1 MIRGDRT
8 ERPLR
13 RKLSAAFLGLAVAM
27 AAIAGVSAADDRPQL
42 QASQGVPAGQS
53 AAAQLVGV
61 NVDEQPGDS
70 YDVVL
75 TGDGALPYQVF
86 TLENPTRIVF
96 DLPGVT
102 AATARN
108 RYEVDH
114 DGLVRVRVGQYRSEP
129 DPMAR
134 VVMELT
140 GAMGWTAQQD
150 GSSLRIHVGQPVTTQ
165 SAISAP
171 VTTAATETQTESRP
185 VSVESPAPATTTALA
200 MSEPATTTSTSTDV
214 VPAATA
220 LVNERP
226 QPQQASATVN
236 ERPQPQQASATSPVE
251 SRPAPQPAN
260 SAPVPQPRD
269 TAAAE
274 PTREAQTSATDSSSG
289 TAAAYE
295 AELRAIAAEA
305 SQKGQRAS
313 YDSIPAKPLLAPA
326 QSEEAPKAASSIPRA
341 NFETKTI
348 EDGRRAFNG
357 RPISLNLVDADIKQ
371 VFSVFHDISGL
382 NFVLDPAVSGAVTI
396 VVDAVPWDQALS
408 LILLNNSLDMIL
420 DGNVVRVAP
429 VSKLAQ
435 EASARKA
442 LIEAKEY
449 ESAPVSITR
458 TLSYADSKE
467 IEKVV
472 RDAILSPKGR
482 VVVDPRTNTLIIRD
496 IPTRIEAIDRL
507 LTTLDAETPQVM
519 IEARIVEISRDFV
532 RDLGINWGFSA
543 IADPKLGT
551 QTNLDFPHR
560 ARVDYDLNLPRN
572 PKASA
577 LGFSFGNVLDSFTLD
592 ITLDAL
598 ETEGYAKRLSSPKIA
613 TQNNETAEI
622 EQGVRIP
629 IVSTTAT
636 EIDVRFVSASLRLKC
651 TPQITAE
658 GTVVLDVE
666 VENNSPDFVNTV
678 GDVPAINTQRAQTK
692 VLIPDGG
699 TTVIGGIYSVNE
711 GKSDTGV
718 PWLKNIPGLGWLFKS
733 RNVQQRNRELLIFIT
748 PRIIKAS

>member
-61 NVDEQPGDS
+61 NVDEQQGDS

-171 VTTAATETQTESRP
+171 VTTAAAGTQTESQP
-185 VSVESPAPATTTALA
+185 VSVESPAQATTTALA
-200 MSEPATTTSTSTDV
+200 MSTPATTTSTTTDV
-214 VPAATA
+214 VPAATP
-220 LVNERP
+220 L
-226 QPQQASATVN
+226 VN
-236 ERPQPQQASATSPVE
+236 ERPQPQQASATSPAE

-260 SAPVPQPRD
+260 YAPAAQPRA
-269 TAAAE
+269 TVTAE
-274 PTREAQTSATDSSSG
+274 PTREAQPSATDSSSG

-326 QSEEAPKAASSIPRA
+326 QTEEAAPKAASSIPRA

>member
-1 MIRGDRT
+1 MNRGANGKRLARWIVAT
-8 ERPLR
+8 TL
-13 RKLSAAFLGLAVAM
+13 LVLAVATM
-27 AAIAGVSAADDRPQL
+27 PIVAASTTDDRPTL
-42 QASQGVPAGQS
+42 VASQQVPAGQ
-53 AAAQLVGV
+53 AAADRLTTVSVATPSTG
-61 NVDEQPGDS
+61 N

-75 TGDGALPYQVF
+75 TGDGSLPYEVF
-86 TLENPTRIVF
+86 TLDNPHRIVF

-102 AATARN
+102 AATART
-108 RYEVDH
+108 RYEVD
-114 DGLVRVRVGQYRSEP
+114 DRGLVRVRVGQYRSDPE
-129 DPMAR
+129 PMAR

-140 GAMGWTAQQD
+140 GDLDWTAEQTSDGVRIHLGQPTVERSATATTPAASETKLAMNATQTAFDTTADEAKQGAEQTIQVAVASEQPGATSTPAVERPAPRAASEQSASATRPTPSTTTLTTTTPETTTTTTTPETTGAALDDATPRPTAQQD
-150 GSSLRIHVGQPVTTQ
+150 SGAQPT
-165 SAISAP
+165 P
-171 VTTAATETQTESRP
+171 AA
-185 VSVESPAPATTTALA
+185 
-200 MSEPATTTSTSTDV
+200 STS
-214 VPAATA
+214 
-220 LVNERP
+220 
-226 QPQQASATVN
+226 
-236 ERPQPQQASATSPVE
+236 
-251 SRPAPQPAN
+251 
-260 SAPVPQPRD
+260 
-269 TAAAE
+269 
-274 PTREAQTSATDSSSG
+274 
-289 TAAAYE
+289 AYE
-295 AELRAIAAEA
+295 AELQAIAQEA
-305 SQKGQRAS
+305 AAKTTRP
-313 YDSIPAKPLLAPA
+313 PARPARIAPA
-326 QSEEAPKAASSIPRA
+326 QTESPAPLPS
-341 NFETKTI
+341 FETKTI
-348 EDGRRAFNG
+348 EDGRRSFNG

-382 NFVLDPAVSGAVTI
+382 NFVLDPAVAGAVTI
-396 VVDAVPWDQALS
+396 VVDNVPWDQALD
-408 LILLNNSLDMIL
+408 LILKNNSLDMVL
-420 DGNVVRVAP
+420 EGNVVRVAP

-442 LIEAKEY
+442 LIEAKEF

-458 TLSYADSKE
+458 TLSYANAKE

-482 VVVDPRTNTLIIRD
+482 VVVDERTNTLIIRD
-496 IPTRIEAIDRL
+496 IPTRIDAIDRL

-532 RDLGINWGFSA
+532 RDLGIKWGFTA
-543 IADPKLGT
+543 IADPSKGT
-551 QTNLDFPHR
+551 QTNLDFPHHGR
-560 ARVDYDLNLPRN
+560 IDYDLNLPKN
-572 PKASA
+572 PSASS

-613 TQNNETAEI
+613 TQNNEPAEI

-636 EIDVRFVSASLRLKC
+636 EIDVRFVSASLRLKT

-692 VLIPDGG
+692 VLIADGG

-711 GKSDTGV
+711 GKSDSGV

-733 RNVQQRNRELLIFIT
+733 RNIQQRNRELLIFIT

>member
-1 MIRGDRT
+1 MIRGDRM

-13 RKLSAAFLGLAVAM
+13 RVLGAAFLVFAVAV

-53 AAAQLVGV
+53 AAAQLIGV
-61 NVDEQPGDS
+61 NVDEQQGDS

-114 DGLVRVRVGQYRSEP
+114 DGLVRVRVGQYRTEP
-129 DPMAR
+129 SPMAR

-140 GAMGWTAQQD
+140 GDLGWTAQQD
-150 GSSLRIHVGQPVTTQ
+150 GASLRIHVGQPVTTQ
-165 SAISAP
+165 AAISAP
-171 VTTAATETQTESRP
+171 ASEPAPVAQAPVQTLAEQQLSALEPTPSVT
-185 VSVESPAPATTTALA
+185 APATGAKPLA
-200 MSEPATTTSTSTDV
+200 APS
-214 VPAATA
+214 AASLA
-220 LVNERP
+220 NERP
-226 QPQQASATVN
+226 QPQAASATTPGEARQV
-236 ERPQPQQASATSPVE
+236 
-251 SRPAPQPAN
+251 PQPA
-260 SAPVPQPRD
+260 SYTPPAQPRPVD
-269 TAAAE
+269 SEAPTTETPGAAK
-274 PTREAQTSATDSSSG
+274 DSSTTS
-289 TAAAYE
+289 AAAYE
-295 AELRAIAAEA
+295 AELRAIASEA
-305 SQKGQRAS
+305 SQKAQRNSDVATGTRQT
-313 YDSIPAKPLLAPA
+313 LAPA
-326 QSEEAPKAASSIPRA
+326 QTEEAAAKAASTVPRA

-348 EDGRRAFNG
+348 EDGRRSFNG

-458 TLSYADSKE
+458 TLSYANAKE

-718 PWLKNIPGLGWLFKS
+718 PWLKSIPGLGWLFKS

>member
-1 MIRGDRT
+1 MIRGDRM

-13 RKLSAAFLGLAVAM
+13 RVLGAAFLVFAVAV

-53 AAAQLVGV
+53 AAAQLIGV
-61 NVDEQPGDS
+61 TVDEQQGDS

-114 DGLVRVRVGQYRSEP
+114 DGLVRVRVGQYRTEP
-129 DPMAR
+129 SPMAR

-140 GAMGWTAQQD
+140 GDLGWTAQQD
-150 GSSLRIHVGQPVTTQ
+150 GASLRIHVGQPVTTQ
-165 SAISAP
+165 AAISAP
-171 VTTAATETQTESRP
+171 A
-185 VSVESPAPATTTALA
+185 
-200 MSEPATTTSTSTDV
+200 SEPAPVAQPAVQTLAEPQLSALESTPS
-214 VPAATA
+214 ATPLA
-220 LVNERP
+220 TEPTPQATPSASSIVNERP
-226 QPQQASATVN
+226 QPQA
-236 ERPQPQQASATSPVE
+236 ASATSPGE
-251 SRPAPQPAN
+251 AR
-260 SAPVPQPRD
+260 PVPQPASYTPPAQPRPVEN
-269 TAAAE
+269 AA
-274 PTREAQTSATDSSSG
+274 PTTEAPSAAKDRSNTS
-289 TAAAYE
+289 AAAYE
-295 AELRAIAAEA
+295 AELRAIASEA
-305 SQKGQRAS
+305 SQKAQRNSDAT
-313 YDSIPAKPLLAPA
+313 IGTRQTLAPA
-326 QSEEAPKAASSIPRA
+326 QTEEAAPKAASTVPRA

-348 EDGRRAFNG
+348 EDGRRSFNG

-458 TLSYADSKE
+458 TLSYANAKE

-718 PWLKNIPGLGWLFKS
+718 PWLKSIPGLGWLFKS

>member
-1 MIRGDRT
+1 MIRGDRM

-13 RKLSAAFLGLAVAM
+13 RVLGAAFLVFAVAV

-53 AAAQLVGV
+53 AAAQLIGV
-61 NVDEQPGDS
+61 KVDEQQGDS

-114 DGLVRVRVGQYRSEP
+114 DGLVRVRVGQYRTEP
-129 DPMAR
+129 SPMAR

-140 GAMGWTAQQD
+140 GDLGWTAQQD
-150 GSSLRIHVGQPVTTQ
+150 GASLRIHVGQPVTTQ
-165 SAISAP
+165 AAISAP
-171 VTTAATETQTESRP
+171 ASEPAPVAQAAVQTLAEPQLSALESTP
-185 VSVESPAPATTTALA
+185 SATAPATESKPQASPSAQT
-200 MSEPATTTSTSTDV
+200 MI
-214 VPAATA
+214 
-220 LVNERP
+220 NERP
-226 QPQQASATVN
+226 QPQA
-236 ERPQPQQASATSPVE
+236 ASATSPGE
-251 SRPAPQPAN
+251 AR
-260 SAPVPQPRD
+260 PVPQPASYTPPAQPRPVENAAPTTEAPSAAKD
-269 TAAAE
+269 TSN
-274 PTREAQTSATDSSSG
+274 TS
-289 TAAAYE
+289 AAAYE
-295 AELRAIAAEA
+295 AELRAIASEA
-305 SQKGQRAS
+305 SQKAQRNSDATTGTRQT
-313 YDSIPAKPLLAPA
+313 LAPA
-326 QSEEAPKAASSIPRA
+326 QTEEAAPKAASTVPRA

-348 EDGRRAFNG
+348 EDGRRSFNG

-458 TLSYADSKE
+458 TLSYANAKE

-718 PWLKNIPGLGWLFKS
+718 PWLKSIPGLGWLFKS